1 MGILDTIKA
10 YAAAIKLALVLLLIA
25 GAAFAW
31 WHHGNLRYAEGQAE
45 VQAHWDAD
53 KKVSADTIIA
63 SLTANEALK
72 SNLEINK
79 NESQRRIDALAADN
93 KHLRVLLPQ
102 FQVLS
107 PAGAS
112 GGQVTPPGGGVSGL
126 ASGRELPGE
135 AESPQRALDEFM
147 AENDEDAL
155 EADTV
160 INSCRVVFEY
170 LKAQAKN

>member
-1 MGILDTIKA
+1 MGIMDTIKA
-10 YAAAIKLALVLLLIA
+10 YASAIKLALGLLLVAAI
-25 GAAFAW
+25 AFAW
-31 WHHGNLRYAEGQAE
+31 WHHGHQQYLAGKAE
-45 VQAHWDAD
+45 VQSLWDAD
-53 KKVSADTIIA
+53 KKVSPDTIIA

-79 NESQRRIDALAADN
+79 NESQKRIDALAADH
-93 KHLRVLLPQ
+93 KRLRVLLPQ

-160 INSCRVVFEY
+160 INSCRVVFEWA
-170 LKAQAKN
+170 KAQAPK